1 MSYNILNKGVNF
13 QGATQGTIEDI
24 VDTHSTQ
31 TINGLKTVTHLTG
44 TNVRITNDAVVL
56 GNISASVNISASAFY
71 GDGANLT
78 NVGAQI
84 NSAGENRITTVASD
98 TSKLDAE
105 SNLTFN
111 ASTKILQLG
120 NPLVTDTEFRIFG
133 TISGSGNISGSAFY
147 GDGSNLSGVQ
157 AVLKSNAGLNYDSN
171 ELEVK
176 FDTLGTPAGGIDGT
190 DDKILIYD
198 DSESAL
204 KAVAP
209 DDVAGLF
216 NAAVTSF
223 LGQTQHRVV
232 TVGAANRIDGEQDLT
247 FDGSTLTITGDVSGS
262 GFVSASVGHFVT
274 KIEAAAIDLDD
285 ASGIAGLGLGNSLG
299 GLLSVETSGAIKIA
313 SDKVSITGS
322 IAGYGLAYEGGVN
335 SISSLK
341 LDFGSLTD
349 AAINRSNDFITFV
362 DADDGE
368 AKRDSVV
375 DFVGFIA
382 GSGLDA
388 SSGQLSVDVSD
399 FMTSGSNNRIITA
412 TGTDGMT
419 AESDVNFNSS
429 TGVFSVRG
437 EVHVINEA
445 GAAGSLTVSETGSMS
460 YLIVSGSSMTSRAII
475 QAPNSVPADSLL
487 HGGSFSFFLDEGN
500 NKLKVR
506 VKYGDG
512 TMKDGEISLT

>member
-1 MSYNILNKGVNF
+1 
-13 QGATQGTIEDI
+13 
-24 VDTHSTQ
+24 
-31 TINGLKTVTHLTG
+31 
-44 TNVRITNDAVVL
+44 
-56 GNISASVNISASAFY
+56 
-71 GDGANLT
+71 
-78 NVGAQI
+78 
-84 NSAGENRITTVASD
+84 
-98 TSKLDAE
+98 
-105 SNLTFN
+105 
-111 ASTKILQLG
+111 
-120 NPLVTDTEFRIFG
+120 
-133 TISGSGNISGSAFY
+133 
-147 GDGSNLSGVQ
+147 
-157 AVLKSNAGLNYDSN
+157 
-171 ELEVK
+171 
-176 FDTLGTPAGGIDGT
+176 
-190 DDKILIYD
+190 
-198 DSESAL
+198 
-204 KAVAP
+204 
-209 DDVAGLF
+209 
-216 NAAVTSF
+216 
-223 LGQTQHRVV
+223 
-232 TVGAANRIDGEQDLT
+232 
-247 FDGSTLTITGDVSGS
+247 
-262 GFVSASVGHFVT
+262 
-274 KIEAAAIDLDD
+274 DLDD

-487 HGGSFSFFLDEGN
+487 HG
-500 NKLKVR
+500 
-506 VKYGDG
+506 
-512 TMKDGEISLT
+512 